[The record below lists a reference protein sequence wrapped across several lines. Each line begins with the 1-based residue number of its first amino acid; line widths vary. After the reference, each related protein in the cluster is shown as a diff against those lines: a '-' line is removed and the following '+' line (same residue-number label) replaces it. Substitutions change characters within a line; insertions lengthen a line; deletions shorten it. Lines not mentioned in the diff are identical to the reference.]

1 VLRGFFYVKFRK
13 RYGTS
18 RATPPAKTV
27 FLFTIV
33 LFGLMVLLSIVI
45 VDKKITPVLM
55 DIAVVKTEEFATR
68 TINAAVKSTENISFD
83 DLMDVR
89 MDNNGNVSLLGW
101 NSVAVNRAL
110 RIATNKAEYFLYGMN
125 KGETLDINDPEL
137 DPIEYGDTPG
147 ELANQDPTVVEIPIG
162 QATGSTILSN
172 LGPKIPVH
180 FEIVGSIQSDVKYE
194 EREIGLNGALI
205 EIYIPVSVNV
215 QIVVP
220 FTTETTTIS
229 TKVYVDSKVIMGDV
243 PEFYNRGGGE
253 SSGEGPNISIPRND
267 LNND

>member
-1 VLRGFFYVKFRK
+1 MLRGFFYVKFRK

-27 FLFTIV
+27 FLFTTI
-33 LFGLMVLLSIVI
+33 LFAIMVFSSILI
-45 VDKKITPVLM
+45 VDQKITPVLM
-55 DIAVVKTEEFATR
+55 SIAVRKTEEFATR
-68 TINAAVKSTENISFD
+68 TINAAVKSTENINFD

-89 MDNNGNVSLLGW
+89 MDNNGNVSILGW
-101 NSVAVNRAL
+101 NSAAVNRAL

-125 KGETLDINDPEL
+125 KGETLDTDDPDL

-147 ELANQDPTVVEIPIG
+147 ELANQDPTVVEIPLG

-180 FEIVGSIQSDVKYE
+180 FEIVGSIQSDIMTEKE
-194 EREIGLNGALI
+194 EIGINGALI
-205 EIYIPVSVNV
+205 EIYIPVTVNV

-220 FTTETTTIS
+220 FMTENKTIS
-229 TKVYVDSKVIMGDV
+229 TKVYVDSRIIMGDV

-253 SSGEGPNISIPRND
+253 SSGDGPNISIPRND